1 MLVSHPETDTCSPGP
16 CWGKEEHI
24 ESAHVP
30 LMIGTVASPDPE
42 TPVSEG
48 SFTSCV
54 LADGSG
60 NMSSS
65 QPDW

>member
-1 MLVSHPETDTCSPGP
+1 MMVSHLETDTCSPGP
-16 CWGKEEHI
+16 CWGKEEHT
-24 ESAHVP
+24 ESNHVP
-30 LMIGTVASPDPE
+30 LMIGTMVSPDPE
-42 TPVSEG
+42 TPVSDD

-54 LADGSG
+54 SADGSG